1 MTGIRGVLFDIDGVL
16 VTSWHPIGGAA
27 DALIQLSGLPRAFLT
42 NTTSS
47 TRSDIAQ
54 KLTDCGMSVDVD
66 EVLTAGSLTAEYLKS
81 HHAGARCW
89 ILNSGSIDEDFAGIE
104 LTDDTSP
111 DVVVLGGAGPEFSH
125 LALSRVAELMLDG
138 IPVIAMHRARTWMT
152 TEGLRLD
159 VGGYLPGLEEA
170 GNAAIPAI
178 GKPSTTAFETAAGV
192 LGVPID
198 SVLMIGDDVEAD
210 VQAAQKAGL
219 IGVLVRTGKYRVCLA
234 REANPQPDYI
244 IDSIAQLPDLIAEL

>member
-16 VTSWHPIGGAA
+16 VTSWHPIDGAA
-27 DALIQLSGLPRAFLT
+27 DALVELSGLPRAFLT

-47 TRSDIAQ
+47 TRADIAQ
-54 KLTDCGMSVDVD
+54 KLTDCGMPVEVG
-66 EVLTAGSLTAEYLKS
+66 EVLTAGSLTAEYLKR

-104 LTDDTSP
+104 LTDDKSP

-138 IPVIAMHRARTWMT
+138 IPVVAMHRARTWMT
-152 TEGLRLD
+152 SAGLRLD

-170 GNAAIPAI
+170 GNASIPAI
-178 GKPSTTAFETAAGV
+178 GKPSTTAFETAASI
-192 LGVPID
+192 LGVPLETA
-198 SVLMIGDDVEAD
+198 LMIGDDIEAD

-219 IGVLVRTGKYRVCLA
+219 IGVLVRTGKYRESVVRDA
-234 REANPQPDYI
+234 SPQPDHI
-244 IDSIAQLPDLIAEL
+244 IDSIAALPDLIASL